1 MSSETE
7 IKPLYKILIETLNEH
22 VYEEKLLGDP
32 DLFVDKS
39 EWDSQSSL
47 ETGLEDDKGY
57 EVPSDHHQQE
67 SSDSSE

>member
-32 DLFVDKS
+32 DLFVDKD
-39 EWDSQSSL
+39 EWDSQSS
-47 ETGLEDDKGY
+47 
-57 EVPSDHHQQE
+57 
-67 SSDSSE
+67 